1 MIKMEKEILE
11 ILEFEDKKT
20 QAGKDYVRFKTSQG
34 WISCFDKT
42 SCEELK
48 KLCPGFA
55 DVELKQVGNF
65 KNIVKFCG
73 KGEGGDVVV
82 EKVGKVAQ
90 ITSNQGFPASMKVAY
105 AKDVFCAVCTRISQ
119 AEFDAMDEKTRL
131 ALMDLS
137 IKVVEKAIKAF
148 E

>member
-1 MIKMEKEILE
+1 MEKEILE

-20 QAGKDYVRFKTSQG
+20 QAGKAYVRFKTSQG
-34 WISCFDKT
+34 WISCFDKE
-42 SCEELK
+42 SCDELK

-65 KNIVKFCG
+65 KNIVKFRG
-73 KGEGGDVVV
+73 VASEGDDVVV

-90 ITSNQGFPASMKVAY
+90 DVSKVGFPSSMKVAY
-105 AKDVFCAVCTRISQ
+105 VKDVFCAMCTRISQ
-119 AEFDAMDEKTRL
+119 TQFDGMNEEERL
-131 ALMDLS
+131 GLMDLS